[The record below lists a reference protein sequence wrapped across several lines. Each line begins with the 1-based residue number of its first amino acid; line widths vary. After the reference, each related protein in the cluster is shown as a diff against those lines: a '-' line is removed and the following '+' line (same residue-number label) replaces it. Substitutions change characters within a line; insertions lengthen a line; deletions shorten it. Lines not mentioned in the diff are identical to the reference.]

1 MAASSFAELVAKG
14 LKSQPFALVD
24 VGCSG
29 GIDPRWRVF
38 EPGLKVL
45 GIDAS
50 DAECRRLAQ
59 REHNP
64 NAEYVAGFAGLPDDH
79 PHRHKT
85 SIESIGYLVKP
96 RLSYVRTLEIR
107 QAWLAKASHEERMR
121 QNEWQTTELASAAE
135 TIVVPKLLDQ
145 RAWNNVDYLK
155 IDIDRDDLEVLMS
168 FEGRFEEFGLIAVQL
183 EVMLVG
189 SDAELQ
195 HTFHNTDRF
204 MRRQGFELFDLE
216 VRHYSTR
223 ALPGRY
229 IWPTPAETEFGRP
242 FVGEAFYAL
251 DPAAPNGRGRS
262 LDAEKLA
269 KLAAIFSL
277 WNVPDTAAELLL
289 EKRAVFEP
297 MFSID
302 RALDALAAQA
312 QPDRLRPRSY
322 ADYIAEFEKDS
333 PSFYRREGAIGLGE
347 RLQAAWQAFRRPR
360 R

>member
-1 MAASSFAELVAKG
+1 MAVSSFAELVAKG
-14 LKSQPFALVD
+14 LKTQPFALVD

-50 DAECRRLAQ
+50 DAECRRLTQ
-59 REHNP
+59 LERNP
-64 NAEYVAGFAGLPDDH
+64 SAEYVAGFAGLPEGH

-85 SIESIGYLVKP
+85 AVGPIGDLIRP
-96 RLSYVRTLEIR
+96 RLSYTRTREIR
-107 QAWLAKASHEERMR
+107 QTWLANASHEERIR
-121 QNEWQTTELASAAE
+121 QNEWQTTELASTAKS
-135 TIVVPKLLDQ
+135 IVVPELLIE
-145 RAWNNVDYLK
+145 RGWNSVDYLK
-155 IDIDRDDLEVLMS
+155 IDIDSDDLEVLMS
-168 FEGRFEEFGLIAVQL
+168 FDGRFGEFGLIAVQL
-183 EVMLVG
+183 EVMFVG
-189 SDAELQ
+189 SDAALQ

-216 VRHYSTR
+216 VRRYSTR

-242 FVGEAFYAL
+242 FMGEAYYAL
-251 DPAAPNGRGRS
+251 DPTAANGCGRT

-277 WNVPDTAAELLL
+277 WNVPDAAAELMLA
-289 EKRAVFEP
+289 KRAIFEP
-297 MFSID
+297 LFD
-302 RALDALAAQA
+302 VGRALDALAAQA
-312 QPDRLRPRSY
+312 QPDRLQPRSY
-322 ADYIAEFEKDS
+322 AAYLAEFEKDS
-333 PSFYRREGAIGLGE
+333 PSFYRREGAVRLGE
-347 RLQAAWQAFRRPR
+347 RLSAAWQAFKRPR